1 MEKELVF
8 VDTSLDGVSLAF
20 QAALR
25 GFKITYSSPNEYVLS
40 VIRKGKAPGVLR
52 RTQLQLILEEK
63 MSVAVDVQKVIGD
76 HEIVILTRDA
86 HSLEGDSQMELTTL
100 SKMVGSAIRRGS
112 LIVYSGVCL
121 PGTVEDVIMQ
131 NVEKAS
137 GLQVGVDVDLAYI
150 SPMKGMKFL
159 AEKSKLQ
166 GRTMELASNL
176 WGDEK
181 IVTLDGIREAE
192 AASTLKL
199 MENEA
204 LEAVAY
210 EALLL
215 FEQLDVDV
223 KKVFECVG
231 EHLVPNAVRDPNA
244 TGIIRYLT
252 QGEGMLFQGTRLL
265 HQVEKT
271 IDAGVN
277 HGIAHLKEL
286 IKQRSRDQRGRIKL
300 FVVADTE
307 EDRKR
312 ILTGVKSRRCIA
324 ESYLTADLVDRLHS
338 NEKRDLNERLKKADL
353 VILFSNYSELREY
366 ASTEIGDKKALF
378 DFSMLQALPK
388 Q

>member
-1 MEKELVF
+1 MDKELVV

-40 VIRKGKAPGVLR
+40 VIRKGNAPGVSR
-52 RTQLQLILEEK
+52 RTQLQLILEERI
-63 MSVAVDVQKVIGD
+63 SVAVDVQKVIGEQ
-76 HEIVILTRDA
+76 EIVILTRDA
-86 HSLEGDSQMELTTL
+86 QSLEGDSRMELNTL
-100 SKMVGSAIRRGS
+100 SKLVGSAIRRDS

-121 PGTVEDVIMQ
+121 PGTVEDVVIQ

-137 GLQVGVDVDLAYI
+137 GLQVGFDVDLAYI
-150 SPMKGMKFL
+150 SPTKGVKFV

-181 IVTLDGIREAE
+181 IVKLDGIKEAE
-192 AASTLKL
+192 AACTLKL

-204 LEAVAY
+204 LKAVAY

-223 KKVFECVG
+223 RKVFEYVG
-231 EHLVPNAVRDPNA
+231 EHLAPSAVRNPKA

-252 QGEGMLFQGTRLL
+252 QGEGILFQGTRLL

-271 IDAGVN
+271 MDAGVN
-277 HGIAHLKEL
+277 YGIAHLKEL
-286 IKQRSRDQRGRIKL
+286 IKQRTRDQRGRIKL

-307 EDRKR
+307 EERKR
-312 ILTGVKSRRCIA
+312 ILTGVKSRRCVT
-324 ESYLTADLVDRLHS
+324 ESYLTADVVGKLHS
-338 NEKRDLNERLKKADL
+338 SEQRDLSERLNKADL
-353 VILFSNYSELREY
+353 AILLTNHSELREF
-366 ASTEIGDKKALF
+366 ASAEISDKKALF
-378 DFSMLQALPK
+378 DFSMLQALPR
-388 Q
+388 

>member
-1 MEKELVF
+1 MDKELVF

-25 GFKITYSSPNEYVLS
+25 GFKIIYSSPNEYVLS
-40 VIRKGKAPGVLR
+40 VIRKGNAPGVPR
-52 RTQLQLILEEK
+52 RTQLQLILEERI
-63 MSVAVDVQKVIGD
+63 SAAVDVQKVIGD
-76 HEIVILTRDA
+76 HEVVILTRDA
-86 HSLEGDSQMELTTL
+86 HSLERDSQMELNTL
-100 SKMVGSAIRRGS
+100 SKLVGSAIRRGS

-121 PGTVEDVIMQ
+121 PGTVEDVVIQ

-137 GLQVGVDVDLAYI
+137 GLQVGFDVDLAYI
-150 SPMKGMKFL
+150 SPTKGMKFV
-159 AEKSKLQ
+159 AEKSKLR

-181 IVTLDGIREAE
+181 IVKLDGIKEAE

-204 LEAVAY
+204 LKAVAY

-223 KKVFECVG
+223 RKVFECVG
-231 EHLVPNAVRDPNA
+231 EHLAPNAVRDPKA

-252 QGEGMLFQGTRLL
+252 QGEGTLFQGTRLL

-271 IDAGVN
+271 MDAGVN

-300 FVVADTE
+300 FVVADAE
-307 EDRKR
+307 EERKR

-324 ESYLTADLVDRLHS
+324 ESYLTADLVGKLHS
-338 NEKRDLNERLKKADL
+338 NEQRDLSERLNKADL
-353 VILFSNYSELREY
+353 VILFTNHDELREF
-366 ASTEIGDKKALF
+366 ASAEIGDKKALF
-378 DFSMLQALPK
+378 DFGMLQALPR

>member
-1 MEKELVF
+1 MDKELVF

-25 GFKITYSSPNEYVLS
+25 GFKIIYSSPNEYVLS
-40 VIRKGKAPGVLR
+40 VIRKGNAPGVPR
-52 RTQLQLILEEK
+52 RTQLQLILEERI
-63 MSVAVDVQKVIGD
+63 SAAVDVQKVIGD
-76 HEIVILTRDA
+76 HEVVILTRDA
-86 HSLEGDSQMELTTL
+86 HSLERDSQMELNTL
-100 SKMVGSAIRRGS
+100 SKLVGSAIRRGS

-121 PGTVEDVIMQ
+121 PGTVEDVVIQ

-137 GLQVGVDVDLAYI
+137 GLQVGFDVDLAYI
-150 SPMKGMKFL
+150 SPTKGMKFV
-159 AEKSKLQ
+159 AEKSKLR

-181 IVTLDGIREAE
+181 IVKLDGIKEAE

-204 LEAVAY
+204 LKAVAY

-223 KKVFECVG
+223 RKVFECVG
-231 EHLVPNAVRDPNA
+231 EHLAPNAVRDPKA

-252 QGEGMLFQGTRLL
+252 QGEGTLFQGTRLL

-271 IDAGVN
+271 MDAGVN

-307 EDRKR
+307 EERKR

-324 ESYLTADLVDRLHS
+324 ESHLTADLVGKLHS
-338 NEKRDLNERLKKADL
+338 NEQRDLSERLNKADL
-353 VILFSNYSELREY
+353 VILFTNHSELREF
-366 ASTEIGDKKALF
+366 ASAEIGDKKALF
-378 DFSMLQALPK
+378 DFGMLQALPR